1 MSKSK
6 EKSKGEKDRKRKREA
21 GVKEWIQTVVDKLTK
36 KWEPAKCQSL
46 FTESELI
53 ELCYRAREMF
63 WMQPTLIELN
73 PPINVVG
80 DIHGQFEDL
89 IALFTLNGFP
99 PNAKYLFLGDYV
111 DRGPYS
117 LEVIVLLF
125 AYKVLYPDT
134 VTLLRGN
141 HESRPV
147 NKQYG
152 FYVECTKRYSVVLY
166 ECFQFAFYCMP
177 FCARIAKIIMCMHGG
192 ISESLVNFSQMAKI
206 ERPCD
211 IPDMGLLADLTWS
224 DPDPAVVGYE
234 ESPRGAASVF
244 GKDALK
250 SFCDQL
256 GLELVIRA
264 HQVVQEGYE
273 FFDDRRLVTIFSA
286 PNYCDQ
292 FNNAA
297 CVMKISEDL
306 EISFAIHRPK
316 KT

>member
-1 MSKSK
+1 MPKSK
-6 EKSKGEKDRKRKREA
+6 KKVKDEKDGKRKGEV
-21 GVKEWIQTVVDKLTK
+21 GVKAWIQTVVDKLTK
-36 KWEPAKCQSL
+36 EWEPAKCQSL

-63 WMQPTLIELN
+63 WMQPPLIELN
-73 PPINVVG
+73 PPINILG

-99 PNAKYLFLGDYV
+99 PNKKYLFLGDYV

-152 FYVECTKRYSVVLY
+152 FYVECTRRYSVVLY

-177 FCARIAKIIMCMHGG
+177 FCARISKTIMCMHGG
-192 ISESLVNFSQMAKI
+192 ISESLVNFSQVYF
-206 ERPCD
+206 E
-211 IPDMGLLADLTWS
+211 
-224 DPDPAVVGYE
+224 
-234 ESPRGAASVF
+234 
-244 GKDALK
+244 
-250 SFCDQL
+250 
-256 GLELVIRA
+256 
-264 HQVVQEGYE
+264 
-273 FFDDRRLVTIFSA
+273 
-286 PNYCDQ
+286 
-292 FNNAA
+292 
-297 CVMKISEDL
+297 
-306 EISFAIHRPK
+306 
-316 KT
+316 